1 MIRFISLAAR
11 LRLGLFAVLLCLAGI
26 KQASASAPTPIIGA
40 DINKLVAETMLAKGL
55 KGAPRL
61 SKSRKFLACKNG
73 MSVEPMFGT
82 WKTVKVSCNDEGSW
96 TVMVRTN
103 LKTKVKTTKKVK
115 KAKKAKAMPKK
126 STVGSGK
133 TKVKA
138 KETVKASAKV
148 VKRQKQIETMSIIA
162 LGRSMSRGDVIMPRD
177 IITITVPV
185 NAASGVFFNPEDI
198 VGRKLKSSVTA
209 KNPIQARH
217 LKPKWLVE
225 EDDEVVIQNQAGG
238 ISVNMVGLALENGQ
252 YGEWIKVQNV
262 SSGIVIVGQIKNKKI
277 ISTNAKISSAHVV
290 N

>member
-1 MIRFISLAAR
+1 
-11 LRLGLFAVLLCLAGI
+11 
-26 KQASASAPTPIIGA
+26 
-40 DINKLVAETMLAKGL
+40 
-55 KGAPRL
+55 
-61 SKSRKFLACKNG
+61 
-73 MSVEPMFGT
+73 MFGT

-162 LGRSMSRGDVIMPRD
+162 LGRSMSRGDVITPRD

-185 NAASGVFFNPEDI
+185 NAASGIFFNPEDV

-209 KNPIQARH
+209 KKPIQARH

-262 SSGIVIVGQIKNKKI
+262 SSGIVIVGRIKNKKI
-277 ISTNAKISSAHVV
+277 ISTNAKISPERVV

>member
-26 KQASASAPTPIIGA
+26 KQASASAPTPIVGA

-103 LKTKVKTTKKVK
+103 LKTKVKTTKKVR

-185 NAASGVFFNPEDI
+185 NAASGIFFNPEDV

-209 KNPIQARH
+209 KKPIQARH

-262 SSGIVIVGQIKNKKI
+262 SSGIVIVSRIKNKKI
-277 ISTNAKISSAHVV
+277 ISTNAKISPERVV
-290 N
+290 K

>member
-1 MIRFISLAAR
+1 
-11 LRLGLFAVLLCLAGI
+11 
-26 KQASASAPTPIIGA
+26 
-40 DINKLVAETMLAKGL
+40 
-55 KGAPRL
+55 
-61 SKSRKFLACKNG
+61 

-82 WKTVKVSCNDEGSW
+82 WKTVKVSCKDDGSW

-103 LKTKVKTTKKVK
+103 LKTAVNKFK
-115 KAKKAKAMPKK
+115 KANAMPKRLVAG
-126 STVGSGK
+126 STK
-133 TKVKA
+133 TKVTEKQ
-138 KETVKASAKV
+138 TSKASTKV
-148 VKRQKQIETMSIIA
+148 VKSQKQIETMKILA

-177 IITITVPV
+177 IITITIPV
-185 NAASGVFFNPEDI
+185 NAASGVFFNPDDI

-209 KNPIQARH
+209 KKPIQARH
-217 LKPKWLVE
+217 LMPKWLIE

-238 ISVNMVGLALENGQ
+238 VIVNMVGSALENGQ

>member
-26 KQASASAPTPIIGA
+26 KQASASAPTPIVGA

-82 WKTVKVSCNDEGSW
+82 WKTVKVSCNDGGSW
-96 TVMVRTN
+96 TVMVRTH

-185 NAASGVFFNPEDI
+185 NAASGIFFNPEDV

-209 KNPIQARH
+209 KKPIQARH

-262 SSGIVIVGQIKNKKI
+262 SSGIVIVGRIKNKKI
-277 ISTNAKISSAHVV
+277 ISTNAKISPERVV

>member
-26 KQASASAPTPIIGA
+26 KQASASAPTPIVGA

-162 LGRSMSRGDVIMPRD
+162 LGRSMSRGDVITPRD

-185 NAASGVFFNPEDI
+185 NAASGIFFNPEDV

-209 KNPIQARH
+209 KKPIQARH

-262 SSGIVIVGQIKNKKI
+262 SSGIVIVGRIKNKKI
-277 ISTNAKISSAHVV
+277 ISTNAKISPERVV

>member
-11 LRLGLFAVLLCLAGI
+11 LRLGLFAVLLCFAGI

-55 KGAPRL
+55 NGAPRL

-96 TVMVRTN
+96 TLMVRTN
-103 LKTKVKTTKKVK
+103 LRTKVKTTKK
-115 KAKKAKAMPKK
+115 AKVMPKK
-126 STVGSGK
+126 STLGSGK
-133 TKVKA
+133 PKVKA
-138 KETVKASAKV
+138 KKTVEASAKV
-148 VKRQKQIETMSIIA
+148 VKRQKQIETMSILA

-209 KNPIQARH
+209 KKPIQARH
-217 LKPKWLVE
+217 LKPKWLIE

-277 ISTNAKISSAHVV
+277 ISTNAKISPERVV
-290 N
+290 K

>member
-26 KQASASAPTPIIGA
+26 KQASASAPTPIVGA

-138 KETVKASAKV
+138 KKTVKVSAKV

-185 NAASGVFFNPEDI
+185 NAASGIFFNPEDV

-209 KNPIQARH
+209 KKPIQARH
-217 LKPKWLVE
+217 LKPKWLVK

-262 SSGIVIVGQIKNKKI
+262 SSGIVIVGRIKNKKI
-277 ISTNAKISSAHVV
+277 ISTNAKISPERVV

>member
-11 LRLGLFAVLLCLAGI
+11 LRFGLFAVLLCLAGI
-26 KQASASAPTPIIGA
+26 KQVSASAPTPIIGA

-55 KGAPRL
+55 NGAPRL

-96 TVMVRTN
+96 TLMVRTN
-103 LKTKVKTTKKVK
+103 LKTKVKTTKK
-115 KAKKAKAMPKK
+115 AKGMPMK
-126 STVGSGK
+126 STVGSRK
-133 TKVKA
+133 PKVKA
-138 KETVKASAKV
+138 KKSVEASAKV
-148 VKRQKQIETMSIIA
+148 VKRQKQIETMSILA

-209 KNPIQARH
+209 KKPIQARH

-277 ISTNAKISSAHVV
+277 ISTNAKISPERVV

>member
-26 KQASASAPTPIIGA
+26 KQASASAPTPIVGA
-40 DINKLVAETMLAKGL
+40 DINKLVAETLLAKGL

-82 WKTVKVSCNDEGSW
+82 WKTVKVSCNDEGRW
-96 TVMVRTN
+96 TVMVRTHR
-103 LKTKVKTTKKVK
+103 KTKVKTTKKVK

-185 NAASGVFFNPEDI
+185 NAASGFFFNPEDI

-262 SSGIVIVGQIKNKKI
+262 SSGIVIVGRIKNKKI
-277 ISTNAKISSAHVV
+277 ISTNAKISPERVV

>member
-26 KQASASAPTPIIGA
+26 KQASASAPTPIVGA

-126 STVGSGK
+126 SNVGSGK

-138 KETVKASAKV
+138 KETVNASAKV

-185 NAASGVFFNPEDI
+185 NAASGIFFNPEDV

-209 KNPIQARH
+209 KKPIQARH

-262 SSGIVIVGQIKNKKI
+262 SSGIVIVGRIKNKKI
-277 ISTNAKISSAHVV
+277 ISTNAKISPERVV

>member
-26 KQASASAPTPIIGA
+26 KQSSASAPTPIIGA

-55 KGAPRL
+55 NGAPRL

-96 TVMVRTN
+96 TLMVRTN
-103 LKTKVKTTKKVK
+103 LKTKVKTT
-115 KAKKAKAMPKK
+115 KKAKAMPKK

-138 KETVKASAKV
+138 KKTVKVSAKV
-148 VKRQKQIETMSIIA
+148 VKRQKQIETMSILA

-185 NAASGVFFNPEDI
+185 NAASGFFFNPEDI
-198 VGRKLKSSVTA
+198 VGRKLKRSVTA
-209 KNPIQARH
+209 RKPIQARH
-217 LKPKWLVE
+217 LKPKWLIE

-238 ISVNMVGLALENGQ
+238 ISVDMVGLALENGQ

-262 SSGIVIVGQIKNKKI
+262 SSGIVVVGQIKNKKI
-277 ISTNAKISSAHVV
+277 ISTNAKISPERVV

>member
-26 KQASASAPTPIIGA
+26 KQASASAPTPIVGA

-82 WKTVKVSCNDEGSW
+82 WKTVKVSCNDEDSW

-103 LKTKVKTTKKVK
+103 LKTKVKTTKKVR

-185 NAASGVFFNPEDI
+185 NAASGIFFNPEDV

-209 KNPIQARH
+209 KKPIQARH

-262 SSGIVIVGQIKNKKI
+262 SSGIVIVGRIKNKKI
-277 ISTNAKISSAHVV
+277 ISTNAKISPERVV

>member
-11 LRLGLFAVLLCLAGI
+11 LRLGLFAVLLCVAGI
-26 KQASASAPTPIIGA
+26 TQASASAPTPIIGA

-126 STVGSGK
+126 SNVGSGK

-185 NAASGVFFNPEDI
+185 NAASGIFFNPEDV

-209 KNPIQARH
+209 KKPIQARH

-262 SSGIVIVGQIKNKKI
+262 SSGIVIVGRIKNKKI
-277 ISTNAKISSAHVV
+277 ISTNAKISPERVV

>member
-1 MIRFISLAAR
+1 MIRSISLADR
-11 LRLGLFAVLLCLAGI
+11 LRLGLLAFLLCIAAI
-26 KQASASAPTPIIGA
+26 NEASASAPTPIIGS
-40 DINKLVAETMLAKGL
+40 DINTLVAETMLAKGL

-61 SKSRKFLACKNG
+61 SKSRKFLACENG

-82 WKTVKVSCNDEGSW
+82 WKTVKVSCNDDGSW

-103 LKTKVKTTKKVK
+103 LKTAINKFK
-115 KAKKAKAMPKK
+115 KANAMPKRLV
-126 STVGSGK
+126 VGSTK
-133 TKVKA
+133 TKVTEKQ
-138 KETVKASAKV
+138 TSKASTKV
-148 VKRQKQIETMSIIA
+148 VKSQKQIETMKILA
-162 LGRSMSRGDVIMPRD
+162 LGRSMSRGDVIMPSD

-185 NAASGVFFNPEDI
+185 NAVSGVFFNPDDI
-198 VGRKLKSSVTA
+198 IGRKLKSSVTA
-209 KNPIQARH
+209 KKPIQARH

-238 ISVNMVGLALENGQ
+238 ISVNMIGLALENGQ

-277 ISTNAKISSAHVV
+277 ISTNAKILPERVV

>member
-1 MIRFISLAAR
+1 VVAVIRFISLAAR

-103 LKTKVKTTKKVK
+103 LKTKVKTIKKV
-115 KAKKAKAMPKK
+115 KKAKAMPKK

-133 TKVKA
+133 TKVKT
-138 KETVKASAKV
+138 KKTVKVSAKV
-148 VKRQKQIETMSIIA
+148 VKRQKQIETMSILA
-162 LGRSMSRGDVIMPRD
+162 LGRSMTRGDVIMPRD

-277 ISTNAKISSAHVV
+277 ISTNAKISPERVV

>member
-11 LRLGLFAVLLCLAGI
+11 LLRFGLFAVLLCLAGI
-26 KQASASAPTPIIGA
+26 KQANASASIPIIGA

-55 KGAPRL
+55 NGAPRL

-96 TVMVRTN
+96 TLMVRTN
-103 LKTKVKTTKKVK
+103 LKTKVKTTKK
-115 KAKKAKAMPKK
+115 AKAMPKK
-126 STVGSGK
+126 STVDSRK
-133 TKVKA
+133 PKVKA
-138 KETVKASAKV
+138 KKTVEASAKV
-148 VKRQKQIETMSIIA
+148 VKRQKQIETMSILA

-209 KNPIQARH
+209 KKPIQARH

-277 ISTNAKISSAHVV
+277 ISTNAKISPKRVV

>member
-26 KQASASAPTPIIGA
+26 KQASASAPTPIVGA

-185 NAASGVFFNPEDI
+185 NAASGIFFNPEDV

-209 KNPIQARH
+209 KKPIQARH

>member
-55 KGAPRL
+55 NGAPRL

-96 TVMVRTN
+96 TLMVRTN
-103 LKTKVKTTKKVK
+103 LRTKVKTT
-115 KAKKAKAMPKK
+115 KKAKAMPKK

-133 TKVKA
+133 PKVKA
-138 KETVKASAKV
+138 KKTVEASAKV
-148 VKRQKQIETMSIIA
+148 VKRQKQIETMSILA

-209 KNPIQARH
+209 KKPIQARH

-277 ISTNAKISSAHVV
+277 ISTNAKISPERVV

>member
-185 NAASGVFFNPEDI
+185 NAASGIFFNPEDV

-209 KNPIQARH
+209 KKPIQARH

-262 SSGIVIVGQIKNKKI
+262 SSGIVIVGRIKNKKI
-277 ISTNAKISSAHVV
+277 ISTNAKISPERVV